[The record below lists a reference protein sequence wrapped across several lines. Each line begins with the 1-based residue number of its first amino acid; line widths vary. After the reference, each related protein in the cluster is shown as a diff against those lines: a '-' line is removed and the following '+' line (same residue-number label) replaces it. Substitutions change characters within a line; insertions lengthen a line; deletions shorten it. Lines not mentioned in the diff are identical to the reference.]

1 MRNRELGCKNTFQAD
16 THAISNHL
24 RRLVLVT
31 KKTIMPDFR
40 IETSG
45 FNRFRDRLDT
55 AIIQLSA
62 QKLYNAIKEKVPE
75 IEMERS
81 SIIFLSVGKELVLSS
96 ANLSSQLR
104 HKLQDSGFSFA

>member
-1 MRNRELGCKNTFQAD
+1 
-16 THAISNHL
+16 
-24 RRLVLVT
+24 
-31 KKTIMPDFR
+31 MPDFT

-104 HKLQDSGFSFA
+104 HKLHDSGFSFALSLSRHFLTKTKAIKHPYPGTSPSYN